1 MEQSTVITENSVEL
15 SEVIANTVEAVAAP
29 VEAVTETVEAVAAPV
44 EAVTETVEAV
54 AATVEAVTETVEA
67 VAAPVEAVTETVE
80 AVAATVEEATS
91 IVEAVAAQVEEATS
105 IVEAVAAQVEA
116 VAATVE
122 EAATVTVEE
131 AKSLSVVITDTIEDA
146 ITVTE
151 VITNIVEEA
160 NSLTATQKE
169 ALDTVFND
177 VKDTVENILLNAD
190 ISIQI
195 KLMQMI
201 SPIIK
206 TVQDVSAMKLAL
218 TGADKK
224 AVVLECGRKCI
235 KMMLK
240 DHLDMLALYDTIA
253 EQALE
258 TMLDLSRNLKSVH
271 DKLKELEKKEPSQEC
286 CLEVFMACMA
296 IKNK

>member
-15 SEVIANTVEAVAAP
+15 SEVITNTVEEVAPIAEAVAAPAEAVAAPAEAVAAPVEAVAAP
-29 VEAVTETVEAVAAPV
+29 VEAVAAAV

-54 AATVEAVTETVEA
+54 VE
-67 VAAPVEAVTETVE
+67 
-80 AVAATVEEATS
+80 TVEEATS
-91 IVEAVAAQVEEATS
+91 IVEAVAAQVEEA
-105 IVEAVAAQVEA
+105 
-116 VAATVE
+116 ATVTE
-122 EAATVTVEE
+122 VIAATVEE
-131 AKSLSVVITDTIEDA
+131 AKSLSVVITDTVEDA

-177 VKDTVENILLNAD
+177 VKDTVEHILLNAD

>member
-1 MEQSTVITENSVEL
+1 MEQSTAITENGVEL
-15 SEVIANTVEAVAAP
+15 FEVITNTVEAVAAP
-29 VEAVTETVEAVAAPV
+29 VEAVTETVEAV
-44 EAVTETVEAV
+44 TET
-54 AATVEAVTETVEA
+54 
-67 VAAPVEAVTETVE
+67 
-80 AVAATVEEATS
+80 
-91 IVEAVAAQVEEATS
+91 VEEATS

-116 VAATVE
+116 VTETVEEVAIVEEVATVTEVIAATVE
-122 EAATVTVEE
+122 EAKT
-131 AKSLSVVITDTIEDA
+131 LSVVITDTIEDA

-169 ALDTVFND
+169 ALDTVFHD
-177 VKDTVENILLNAD
+177 VKDTVENILMNAD

-286 CLEVFMACMA
+286 CLELFMACMA

>member
-54 AATVEAVTETVEA
+54 AA
-67 VAAPVEAVTETVE
+67 PVEAVTETVE
-80 AVAATVEEATS
+80 AVAATVEAVVAT
-91 IVEAVAAQVEEATS
+91 VEEATS
-105 IVEAVAAQVEA
+105 IVEAVAAPVEVITATVEVVAAIVEEVTPIAEA
-116 VAATVE
+116 VTATVE
-122 EAATVTVEE
+122 EAKT
-131 AKSLSVVITDTIEDA
+131 LSVVITDTIEDA

-151 VITNIVEEA
+151 VITSTIEEA
-160 NSLTATQKE
+160 NSLTPTQKE

-177 VKDTVENILLNAD
+177 VKDTVENILMNAD

-206 TVQDVSAMKLAL
+206 TVQDVSAMKVAL

>member
-15 SEVIANTVEAVAAP
+15 SEVITNTVEEVAPIAEAVAAPAEAVAAPAEAVAAPVEAVAAP
-29 VEAVTETVEAVAAPV
+29 VEAVAAPVEAVAAAV

-54 AATVEAVTETVEA
+54 VE
-67 VAAPVEAVTETVE
+67 
-80 AVAATVEEATS
+80 TVEEATS
-91 IVEAVAAQVEEATS
+91 IVEAVAAQVEEA
-105 IVEAVAAQVEA
+105 
-116 VAATVE
+116 ATVTE
-122 EAATVTVEE
+122 VIAATVEE
-131 AKSLSVVITDTIEDA
+131 AKSLSVVITDTVEDA

-177 VKDTVENILLNAD
+177 VKDTVEHILLNAD

>member
-1 MEQSTVITENSVEL
+1 
-15 SEVIANTVEAVAAP
+15 
-29 VEAVTETVEAVAAPV
+29 
-44 EAVTETVEAV
+44 
-54 AATVEAVTETVEA
+54 
-67 VAAPVEAVTETVE
+67 
-80 AVAATVEEATS
+80 
-91 IVEAVAAQVEEATS
+91 
-105 IVEAVAAQVEA
+105 
-116 VAATVE
+116 
-122 EAATVTVEE
+122 
-131 AKSLSVVITDTIEDA
+131 VVITDTIEDA

-169 ALDTVFND
+169 ALDTVFHD
-177 VKDTVENILLNAD
+177 VKDTVENILMNAD
-190 ISIQI
+190 ISVQI

-235 KMMLK
+235 KMILK
-240 DHLDMLALYDTIA
+240 DHQDMLVLYNTIA

-286 CLEVFMACMA
+286 CLELFMACMA